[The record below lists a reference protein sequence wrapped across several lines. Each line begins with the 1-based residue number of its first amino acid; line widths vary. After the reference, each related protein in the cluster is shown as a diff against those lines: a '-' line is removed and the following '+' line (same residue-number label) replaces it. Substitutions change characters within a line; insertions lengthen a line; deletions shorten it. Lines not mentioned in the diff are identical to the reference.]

1 MTQPPPDSP
10 KPKRSERLES
20 LETPQKSVF
29 SGARWHS
36 MSSSFVQLARLFIT
50 IVLANQL
57 GPEVFGLMAAVQ
69 VIVGFADYF
78 KDAGIGQAIV
88 RRPQLEPGFLSTMF
102 YTNLA
107 LGAFISAVL
116 WFSAPTLASL
126 INEPEEAVQVLQVLG
141 LSVFITAT
149 GVVQR
154 SVYARVMRFDRL
166 ALANILNG
174 LTYGAVA
181 IVLAYLGYGIWAM
194 VWGVI
199 VGHVF
204 GNGILWFQVQWL
216 PSRRYSFAFVR
227 DIWVFSVGVLGSN
240 LSNNFLNNIDRMV
253 VQIVLGS
260 KALGSYA
267 IAARLVTFPAR
278 NLGRALT
285 SVMLPAFSRLQ
296 GDLALYRQSLLRS
309 CAGVAL
315 VTCPIML
322 GLMAV
327 APTLVEALFHD
338 PEWRAAIPLIIYMG
352 PLGIVLSVSLPL
364 SAVYVSL
371 GRSMQLFLYGL
382 VFGIISLQAYLIG
395 SLHGVVGVAISG
407 TLMHTLMSYF
417 YFAVPFRYVHLSVG
431 QLLRTIAPYLWVSTV
446 MGAAVWGLR
455 IGLEAAHWHP
465 LAILVVCVAVGVLLY
480 GGVMLWLNTGAV
492 RDLKRFIGWDKLMKH
507 LGARRHPG
515 GPASGD
521 VGA

>member
-1 MTQPPPDSP
+1 M
-10 KPKRSERLES
+10 EN

-36 MSSSFVQLARLFIT
+36 MSSSFVQVARLFIT
-50 IVLANQL
+50 VILANKL
-57 GPEVFGLMAAVQ
+57 GPEIFGLMAAIQ
-69 VIVGFADYF
+69 VLVGFADYF

-102 YTNLA
+102 YTNLL
-107 LGAFISAVL
+107 LGASISLGLYLA
-116 WFSAPTLASL
+116 APALADA
-126 INEPEEAVQVLQVLG
+126 IGEPEAAVTVIQVLG
-141 LSVFITAT
+141 LSVFITST

-154 SVYARVMRFDRL
+154 NLYARVMRFDRL

-174 LTYGAVA
+174 LSYGLVA
-181 IVLAYLGYGIWAM
+181 IVLAYSGFGIWAM
-194 VWGVI
+194 VWGVL
-199 VGHVF
+199 VGHVLSNAVLWIQCQWTPSLRYRF
-204 GNGILWFQVQWL
+204 G
-216 PSRRYSFAFVR
+216 FVR
-227 DIWVFSVGVLGSN
+227 EIWVFSMGVLGSN
-240 LSNNFLNNIDRMV
+240 LTNNFLNNIDRMV

-296 GDLALYRQSLLRS
+296 GDLEQYRKSLLRS

-315 VTCPIML
+315 VTCPMMF

-327 APTLVEALFHD
+327 APVLVEALFHD
-338 PEWRAAIPLIIYMG
+338 PEWRAAIPLIIFMG

-382 VFGIISLQAYLIG
+382 LFGVISLQAYLLG

-407 TLMHTLMSYF
+407 TLTHTLMSYF
-417 YFAVPFRYVHLSVG
+417 YFAVPFRFVHLSVG
-431 QLLRTIAPYLWVSTV
+431 QLVKVLIPYLAIGGL
-446 MGAAVWGLR
+446 MGLGVWGLR
-455 IGLEAAHWHP
+455 VALTGLGWHP
-465 LAILVVCVAVGVLLY
+465 LVILIACVAAGAIFY
-480 GGVMLWLNTGAV
+480 GGLMLWLNTAAV
-492 RDLKRFIGWDKLMKH
+492 QDLKRFVGWNKLMRS
-507 LGARRHPG
+507 LAGRRAARASAGEDAGA
-515 GPASGD
+515 
-521 VGA
+521 